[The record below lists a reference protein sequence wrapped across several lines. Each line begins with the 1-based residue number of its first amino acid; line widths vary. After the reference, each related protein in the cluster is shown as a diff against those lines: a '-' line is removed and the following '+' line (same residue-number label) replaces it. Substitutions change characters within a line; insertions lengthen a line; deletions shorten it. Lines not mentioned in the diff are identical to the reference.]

1 MKHNWKQL
9 LANMGIKPAAK
20 TGATNL
26 LEVTGATGELISF
39 PDISDPTEI
48 AEGTAVVA
56 DDGDHVFD
64 VDMKC
69 YTVTVAGGL
78 VTAVLIEDC
87 APADP
92 AAPAAPADPAAPSTD
107 TTAFLTAV
115 VEEITAL
122 NAANVTKDAQIATM
136 LETIN
141 GLNTTLTTLKGLM
154 SHGGDGAEGNKPES
168 TNVVIGGKN
177 IDLSKINLK
186 K

>member
-9 LANMGIKPAAK
+9 LANMGIKPAK

-56 DDGDHVFD
+56 DDGDHIFEADTKV
-64 VDMKC
+64 

-78 VTAVLIEDC
+78 VTAVTTEDV

-92 AAPAAPADPAAPSTD
+92 AAPPADPVAPSED
-107 TTAFLTAV
+107 TTAFVTAV

-122 NAANVTKDAQIATM
+122 NAANTAKDTQIASM

-154 SHGGDGAEGNKPES
+154 SHGGDGAEENKPES